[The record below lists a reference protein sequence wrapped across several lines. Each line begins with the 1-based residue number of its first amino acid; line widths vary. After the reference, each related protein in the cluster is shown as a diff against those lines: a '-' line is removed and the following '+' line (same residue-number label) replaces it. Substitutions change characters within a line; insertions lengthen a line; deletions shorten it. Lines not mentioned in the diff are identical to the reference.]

1 MQMQY
6 NAEVLP
12 FVREILQ
19 QKVLIINISL
29 RPHML
34 ANAYAHALLR
44 TSP

>member
-1 MQMQY
+1 MQY

-29 RPHML
+29 ATASTHVG
-34 ANAYAHALLR
+34 
-44 TSP
+44 